1 MTYKKDRAMI
11 LVSEQLIKKIISAA
25 IIFLYST
32 IACSQT
38 VVTEQ
43 CSTLNLKATT
53 ETNKTFIHQL
63 VSNNNSLINAK
74 VYDDEQHA
82 LLLPGKHSLQLRT
95 WLAGDYQ
102 HYKSGVDSATGQA
115 LLKKANHHTLLITAE
130 ANYQYQLIPSA
141 DNSNGLTLSKTKQ
154 PCILNGR
161 QGMLAKF
168 EPLSS
173 KLVSSL
179 KLSDELESRLYHV
192 MDKILYQQTLSIAE
206 DVTTR
211 GKPSKADSSDLN
223 IHSDAITSF
232 AASNTFKPMATH
244 NVVTNIVPL
253 KLMGSFGVTFD
264 NGSDPVNKQLRV
276 LSIFPFSVAS
286 QLKLISGDVVLKLNN
301 QDMTGQGSANEK
313 FQMFI
318 NQLTI
323 GGEIKMLVMRD
334 NKKHILRGTYMPIIV
349 PESHYQIMPSHAMKA
364 NLDEGCASI
373 KTDITGLGRYR
384 IIEHN
389 GNTLSANNE
398 REGLTLLPGVHRFKA
413 KFIRWNNPYPSQDSI
428 NTDIAPRVRGG
439 SRFGNAGVKA
449 LTQKRTGSIKGWFND
464 TSSRVGNAFNI
475 ESLQTTPNRLNTSFV
490 NIVDTINIST
500 YKKRKHLLSFTLT
513 VERDQKYKLN
523 IARANNNSTA
533 DSGLILKPFVENDKI
548 ACNISSGKI
557 SSDSKILTPLVKKVD
572 LVNASLLAENV
583 RFEFE
588 QLLVEIKN
596 YYHQHGLTQGVV
608 DLYRAKQLT
617 YNFGVN
623 GEIVKNGQ
631 GYGLFIR
638 EVNVNSLASA
648 ARIKAGDTIVALNGA
663 SFSKPSGD
671 EFLEGLRALTHGQE
685 LLLLVQRDNKEI
697 TLSAKYTSRF
707 LPAFYLSV
715 DLNSINKAQ
724 RALQRNII

>member
-11 LVSEQLIKKIISAA
+11 LVSKRSIKKIISAA

-38 VVTEQ
+38 IVAEQ

-63 VSNNNSLINAK
+63 VSNNNSLVNAK
-74 VYDDEQHA
+74 VYHDQQYA

-102 HYKSGVDSATGQA
+102 HYTSGVDSATGQA
-115 LLKKANHHTLLITAE
+115 LLKKANHHNLLITAE
-130 ANYQYQLIPSA
+130 ANYQYQLIPGA
-141 DNSNGLTLSKTKQ
+141 DISKGLTLTKTKQ

-179 KLSDELESRLYHV
+179 KLSDELESRLYQV
-192 MDKILYQQTLSIAE
+192 MNKIYHQQTLSMAE

-211 GKPSKADSSDLN
+211 GKPSKGHNSDLDVN
-223 IHSDAITSF
+223 FDAITRF
-232 AASNTFKPMATH
+232 TASNTFKPMATN

-264 NGSDPVNKQLRV
+264 NGSDPATEQLRV

-286 QLKLISGDVVLKLNN
+286 QLKLISDDVVLKLNN
-301 QDMTGQGSANEK
+301 QDITSQGSANEK

-323 GGEIKMLVMRD
+323 GDEIEMLVMRD
-334 NKKHILRGTYMPIIV
+334 NKKHLLRGKYNPIIV
-349 PESHYQIMPSHAMKA
+349 PESHYQIMPLHAMKA
-364 NLDEGCASI
+364 SLDEGCATI
-373 KTDITGLGRYR
+373 KSTIAGLGRYR

-389 GNTLSANNE
+389 GNTLGVNNE
-398 REGLTLLPGVHRFKA
+398 RERLTLLPGVHRFKA
-413 KFIRWNNPYPSQDSI
+413 KFIRWNNPAPSQYSN

-439 SRFGNAGVKA
+439 SRFGDGDLKS
-449 LTQKRTGSIKGWFND
+449 LTQKRTGSIKGWFNNS
-464 TSSRVGNAFNI
+464 SSRAGNP
-475 ESLQTTPNRLNTSFV
+475 SNTSM
-490 NIVDTINIST
+490 
-500 YKKRKHLLSFTLT
+500 YEERKHPLSFTLT
-513 VERDQKYKLN
+513 VEKDLQYKLN

-533 DSGLILKPFVENDKI
+533 DSGLILKTFAENDKI

-557 SSDSKILTPLVKKVD
+557 SSDIKNLPPLVKKVD

-596 YYHQHGLTQGVV
+596 YYYQHGLTQGVV
-608 DLYRAKQLT
+608 DLYREKKLT
-617 YNFGVN
+617 YNFGAH
-623 GEIVKNGQ
+623 GEIV
-631 GYGLFIR
+631 
-638 EVNVNSLASA
+638 
-648 ARIKAGDTIVALNGA
+648 
-663 SFSKPSGD
+663 
-671 EFLEGLRALTHGQE
+671 
-685 LLLLVQRDNKEI
+685 
-697 TLSAKYTSRF
+697 
-707 LPAFYLSV
+707 
-715 DLNSINKAQ
+715 
-724 RALQRNII
+724 